1 MAWRFVSSTCWRA
14 ARRVIRVTF
23 LIQSPLWRSEPED
36 APCGGSGFEPI
47 AWEHAVEEIRLA
59 EDSTVELAEE
69 PDQVEE
75 GLNKQMMERRQAT
88 EQAADPIAA
97 LLRMG
102 ILQRLRYLLE
112 VERTPQ
118 AEVFTHELLEAFT
131 RHSKAA
137 ANAVAKCPA
146 SCFNCDRASEGFV
159 WRWEPW
165 LSHGASN
172 CRHRACGLR
181 ATIDFTN

>member
-1 MAWRFVSSTCWRA
+1 
-14 ARRVIRVTF
+14 
-23 LIQSPLWRSEPED
+23 
-36 APCGGSGFEPI
+36 
-47 AWEHAVEEIRLA
+47 
-59 EDSTVELAEE
+59 
-69 PDQVEE
+69 
-75 GLNKQMMERRQAT
+75 MMERRQAT

-137 ANAVAKCPA
+137 ANAVAKCPRLVSIVIA
-146 SCFNCDRASEGFV
+146 RVKDSCGGGSRGSPTEPATVGIAHAVCVLRLISQTDADVAKELVKEGALKSAIQAAVTFGGV
-159 WRWEPW
+159 SIGVE
-165 LSHGASN
+165 
-172 CRHRACGLR
+172 
-181 ATIDFTN
+181 